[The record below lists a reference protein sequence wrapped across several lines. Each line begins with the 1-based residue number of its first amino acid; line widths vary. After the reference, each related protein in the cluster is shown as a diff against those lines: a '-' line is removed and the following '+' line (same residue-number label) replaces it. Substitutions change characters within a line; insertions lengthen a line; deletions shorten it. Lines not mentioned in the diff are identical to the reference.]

1 MWKPG
6 TKKPPSPS
14 SLKRPHDV
22 SPSSRGKKKNKDVSP
37 TRQSSSLIS
46 AQLSPPTT
54 SANNTTNPSS
64 SQKKTKKLS
73 GATMGMR
80 FMQRRQAAA
89 EAVARQKEDQEQIE
103 RDQKLMEWTATTNVE
118 NNDTANNN
126 KRRRSCTSGSNVGA
140 NQQSITPNTND
151 IANAGITADQEMDI
165 DPDSPAEII
174 TANVPVQ
181 MATQSDM
188 YGISCSTQIIG
199 RRSFQNFHKTVEN
212 SWNKALD
219 MQQQQ
224 SVEDQSE
231 REHITDEELLKRY
244 KQYVKGRGDMG
255 SDSNGSSNRGNVGN
269 LKDKI
274 KRK

>member
-6 TKKPPSPS
+6 TKKPSSPA
-14 SLKRPHDV
+14 SLKRPHDL
-22 SPSSRGKKKNKDVSP
+22 SPLSRGKKKNKDASP
-37 TRQSSSLIS
+37 IRQSSSLIS

-54 SANNTTNPSS
+54 GASNTTNLSS

-103 RDQKLMEWTATTNVE
+103 RDQKLMEWTATTNLE
-118 NNDTANNN
+118 NNDN
-126 KRRRSCTSGSNVGA
+126 KRRRSCTPGSNVRA
-140 NQQSITPNTND
+140 NQQPITPNNND
-151 IANAGITADQEMDI
+151 TADAGITADQGMDI
-165 DPDSPAEII
+165 DPDSPAEIV

-181 MATQSDM
+181 MASQSDM

-224 SVEDQSE
+224 SAEDQSE

-255 SDSNGSSNRGNVGN
+255 SDSNGSSNRGNIGN
-269 LKDKI
+269 LKDRI